1 MLQDF
6 GRGVKW
12 KEGWVKD
19 GQEVEGEMEAE
30 LREGMRAWRQQHP
43 KATLDEIETE
53 LDRQIG
59 VLRVAVLG
67 ETAGASKAV
76 AAAAEVIC
84 PVCGEKM
91 KPGGQHKRKLK
102 TYGGQ
107 VLELAREYVR
117 CPRCGQGFFPSGP
130 GT

>member
-1 MLQDF
+1 
-6 GRGVKW
+6 
-12 KEGWVKD
+12 
-19 GQEVEGEMEAE
+19 MEAE
-30 LREGMRAWRQQHP
+30 LRARMQAWRQQHP

-53 LDRQIG
+53 LDRQIAG
-59 VLRVAVLG
+59 LRVAVLG
-67 ETAGASKAV
+67 EMASTSKV
-76 AAAAEVIC
+76 VRAEGEVVC

-91 KPGGQHKRKLK
+91 KPEGQHKRKLK

-107 VLELAREYVR
+107 VLELEREYVR